1 MRNGLHSLYGLIG
14 FYVLCIFSL
23 AAPVWA
29 DRAWQ
34 DYEQGQFESAI
45 RAWELRLPSA
55 SGEEK
60 IQLHSRLAA
69 AQQALGKH
77 RQVFLQ
83 LDQAIKYAKQ
93 HGDPAA
99 QALIFSQF
107 SDAWLTIGDQEAAL
121 AYAQQAVTLAESLNH
136 SVILAHALNS
146 LGNVWLADDASEE
159 ALTHYQRAATLVA
172 DADDLSL
179 FFKIEL
185 NRLFALTIEEEITAI
200 LSFAQQLAT
209 QLLQQPHTQQTA
221 SFLLTYSQHLQKLLT
236 FPHLSI
242 SDKQQVLHLLY
253 QAAIKAHELAKELQQ
268 ARLLALSYQQHALL
282 AEQSRQFANALDY
295 ARQTV
300 FYAHQSHSLE
310 LLYQAYW
317 QMGRIQRKLG
327 HVDEAI
333 KFYQMS
339 ADILQPIQELLETG
353 QRIVQGHFNEVVK
366 PVYYE
371 LADLF
376 LHKADI
382 ATQKTDKQHWLKQ
395 ARSSIEQAK
404 LAELRNYFQ
413 DDCVSTAE
421 RDYPELDQLVE
432 HTAVIY
438 PITLVD
444 RLVLLVSAGEGIEVF
459 TVSATQQDVEDQL
472 LLLRTGLQTRPNKR
486 YLYPSQQ
493 LYDWLIRP
501 IRSYLE
507 KRQVDTLVFVPDGLL
522 RTVPMATLFDGE
534 QFLIEQYALAITPGL
549 TLTEPQQI
557 DWHNA
562 RFLLA
567 GLSEAVQNYPPLPSV
582 PKELQRISEV
592 TPHATVLLDKNFSLE
607 NLQGQLRATEFT
619 AIHLATHG
627 EFSADPQQTY
637 LLNYHDKITIDRL
650 QTVIG
655 LGNFR
660 KQPIELLTLSA
671 CQTAVGDD
679 KAALGL
685 AGIAVKAG
693 ARSAIATLWFVDDE
707 ATALAMTQFYQTL
720 LDPAGSS
727 KAKALQ
733 QVQMQLLRHPRYQH
747 PAYWGPFLLIGNW
760 L

>member
-1 MRNGLHSLYGLIG
+1 MRNGLYLFYGLIV
-14 FYVLCIFSL
+14 FYLFGGFSL
-23 AAPVWA
+23 SAPVWA
-29 DRAWQ
+29 DSAWQ
-34 DYEQGQFESAI
+34 AYEQGRFEHAI

-77 RQVFLQ
+77 RHVFLQ
-83 LDQAIKYAKQ
+83 LDQAIKYAEQ
-93 HGDPAA
+93 YGDPTQ

-121 AYAQQAVTLAESLNH
+121 AYAQQAVTLAESLNDPA
-136 SVILAHALNS
+136 ILAHALNS
-146 LGNVWLADDASEE
+146 LGNVWLAHDALEE
-159 ALTHYQRAATLVA
+159 GLACYQRAAALVA
-172 DADDLSL
+172 NGDDLSL
-179 FFKIEL
+179 FFKIAL
-185 NRLFALTIEEEITAI
+185 NHLFALIAQEEITAI
-200 LSFAQQLAT
+200 LPFSQQLAT
-209 QLLQQPHTQQTA
+209 QLLQQPHTQHTA

-236 FPHLSI
+236 FPDLSI
-242 SDKQQVLHLLY
+242 SDKQQLLNQLY
-253 QAAIKAHELAKELQQ
+253 QAAIKAHELAQELQQ
-268 ARLLALSYQQHALL
+268 PRLLALSYQQHALL
-282 AEQSRQFANALDY
+282 AEQSRQFSNALDY
-295 ARQTV
+295 ARQTI
-300 FYAHQSHSLE
+300 FYANQSNSLE

-317 QMGRIQRKLG
+317 QMGRIQRELG
-327 HVDEAI
+327 EVDEAI
-333 KFYQMS
+333 KLYQMS

-353 QRIVQGHFNEVVK
+353 QRIVQGHFNEVVR

-376 LHKADI
+376 LHKASK
-382 ATQKTDKQHWLKQ
+382 ATQEEDKQHWLKQ

-438 PITLVD
+438 PITLAD
-444 RLVLLVSAGEGIEVF
+444 RLVLLVSAGEGIKVF
-459 TVSATQQDVEDQL
+459 TVSATQQAVEEQL

-486 YLYPSQQ
+486 YLYPAQQ
-493 LYDWLIRP
+493 LYDWLIQP
-501 IRSYLE
+501 LQSYLK

-522 RTVPMATLFDGE
+522 RTVPMATLFDGQ

-562 RFLLA
+562 QFLLA

-582 PKELQRISEV
+582 PKELQRIAEV
-592 TPHATVLLDKNFSLE
+592 TQRATILLDKNFSLE

-655 LGNFR
+655 LGSFR
-660 KQPIELLTLSA
+660 QQPIELLTLSA

-685 AGIAVKAG
+685 AGVAVKAG
-693 ARSAIATLWFVDDE
+693 ARSAMATLWFVDDE

-720 LDPAGSS
+720 LNASGIS

-747 PAYWGPFLLIGNW
+747 PAYWGPFLLTGNW